1 MRLWLERSGKERGT
15 AYLGAEHEGIAG
27 FARLHVGA
35 RELLHAASGLC
46 AAAMLRKL
54 AARRKSVGRAARAV
68 RRRQRLPGK
77 RG

>member
-1 MRLWLERSGKERGT
+1 MRLWFARSEKERGT

-27 FARLHVGA
+27 FARLHVGT
-35 RELLHAASGLC
+35 RELLHAASWLG

-54 AARRKSVGRAARAV
+54 AARRKDVGRAARTA
-68 RRRQRLPGK
+68 RRRGRFHGK